1 MSPENKERWIVLQ
14 PLILS
19 VMMAVGIMIG
29 FRMSENKT
37 DKLLEEVPYQEGHKM
52 IGRVEELIRF
62 VENRYV
68 DPIDGD
74 VLIDEALQSVFK
86 KLDPHSIY
94 ISPFELEDINDQMN
108 GSFYGIGIE
117 TFMINDTVH
126 ICGLM
131 PESPA
136 MLGGIRIFDKIIA
149 IDDTLVA
156 GKEMHFDEVR
166 KMLRRK
172 NGENVQLDIDRA
184 GKKVSVKLIP
194 DRISVRSVVNAFII
208 DDSIAYISLDRFS
221 SNTYK
226 EFMEEVEMLFDKA
239 DAKHLIL
246 DLRGNPGGYLPEATN
261 LLCQIFEEK
270 NRLLVYTEGKNNKRN
285 EYNSTGKR
293 FFSINQVAV
302 LVDENSASASEII
315 AGAIQDWDRGVIIGR
330 RSFGKGLV
338 QEQYDLNNGGAV
350 RLTVARYY
358 TPSGRCIQKS
368 YQDLTTYDDDIHD
381 RYSNGYLFDND
392 STLLNRDTT
401 QYFSKLLKRKLLS
414 SGGINPDIFVPLDS
428 ALQDENI
435 LQTEYLI
442 AEFVFKQM
450 SEGRIKK
457 VVSNDFAKNFELDD
471 RIFSEL
477 KTYAGLP
484 SNFDEKRLKKYFG
497 NNIRYHIIKYSLDAK
512 QAALFDSNFDPFVM
526 KARDYIRSNK
536 SLIQLH

>member
-1 MSPENKERWIVLQ
+1 LSPENKERWIVLQ

-37 DKLLEEVPYQEGHKM
+37 DKLIEEVPYQEGHRM

-68 DPIDGD
+68 DPIDSD

-126 ICGLM
+126 IGGLM

-156 GKEMHFDEVR
+156 GKELHFDEVR

-172 NGENVQLDIDRA
+172 NGENVKLEIERSGQRIN
-184 GKKVSVKLIP
+184 VSLTP
-194 DRISVRSVVNAFII
+194 ARISVRSVVNAFIV

-226 EFMEEVEMLFDKA
+226 EFMEEVELLFDKA
-239 DAKHLIL
+239 KAKHLIL

-270 NRLLVYTEGKNNKRN
+270 DRLLVYTEGKNNKRN

-293 FFSINQVAV
+293 FFSIDQVAV
-302 LVDENSASASEII
+302 LIDENSASASEII

-368 YQDLTTYDDDIHD
+368 YHDLTTYDDDIHD
-381 RYSNGYLFDND
+381 RYSNGYLFDRD
-392 STLLNRDTT
+392 STLLNSDTT
-401 QYFSKLLKRKLLS
+401 HYYSKLLKRKLLAN
-414 SGGINPDIFVPLDS
+414 GGINPDIFVPLNS

-442 AEFVFKQM
+442 AEFIFKQM
-450 SEGRIKK
+450 SEGKIKK
-457 VVSNDFAKNFELDD
+457 VISNDVSKNLTVDD
-471 RIFSEL
+471 KIFSEL
-477 KTYAGLP
+477 KSYAGLP
-484 SNFDEKRLKKYFG
+484 ANFEERRLKKYFW
-497 NNIRYHIIKYSLDAK
+497 NNIRYHIIKYSMDSK
-512 QAALFDSNFDPFVM
+512 QAALFDSDNDPFVV
-526 KARDYIRSNK
+526 KARDYIRNKK
-536 SLIQLH
+536 SLSQLN